1 MEGTTEDRYMK
12 VLIDSR
18 VEEDDVAV
26 ANGVKAI
33 LDKHFDENNNVE
45 VYKKC
50 FNAIDLTSL
59 NTTDTE
65 QSIAAMV
72 EKVNKMEEEYPE
84 LPNVAAICTYP
95 NFAMTVSGAL
105 EVSGVDVAVVAGSFP
120 SSQTFVEVKTA
131 ETALAVADG
140 ANEVDIVLNLGL
152 FYSGNYEEL
161 ADEISEIKHA
171 ARGARLKVILE
182 TGALKTAADIKKA
195 SILAM
200 YSGADF
206 IKTSTGKVYPGASLE
221 AAYVMCQ
228 CIKEYHEKTGIMIG
242 FKVSG
247 GVSSTDDAVKYYTLV
262 KEILGEQWLDN
273 NHFRI
278 GTSRAANYILS
289 SIIGKEI
296 KFFCVAAV
304 FPLLVVLGASGNT
317 TDIRSTKI
325 CNFLGDISYPI
336 YITHYPIVY
345 VYTAWV
351 SRNDAT
357 MAEGAPYML
366 LVFVAAVALAYA
378 CLRLY
383 DLPLRNWLT
392 NRFLKK
398 KIH

>member
-26 ANGVKAI
+26 VNGVKAI

-296 KFFCVAAV
+296 KFF
-304 FPLLVVLGASGNT
+304 
-317 TDIRSTKI
+317 
-325 CNFLGDISYPI
+325 
-336 YITHYPIVY
+336 
-345 VYTAWV
+345 
-351 SRNDAT
+351 
-357 MAEGAPYML
+357 
-366 LVFVAAVALAYA
+366 
-378 CLRLY
+378 
-383 DLPLRNWLT
+383 
-392 NRFLKK
+392 
-398 KIH
+398 

>member
-1 MEGTTEDRYMK
+1 MEGATEDRYKK
-12 VLIDSR
+12 VLTDSR
-18 VEEDDVAV
+18 VTENDATV
-26 ANGVKAI
+26 ANDVKAI
-33 LDKHFDENNNVE
+33 LDKHFEENNNIE

-65 QSIAAMV
+65 QSIATMV
-72 EKVNKMEEEYPE
+72 EKVNKFEEEYPE

-140 ANEVDIVLNLGL
+140 ANEIDIVLNLGL
-152 FYSGNYEEL
+152 FYTENYEEL
-161 ADEISEIKHA
+161 AEEISEIKHA

-206 IKTSTGKVYPGASLE
+206 IKTSTGKVYPGATLE

-228 CIKEYHEKTGIMIG
+228 CIKEYHEKTGTMIG

-247 GVSSTDDAVKYYTLV
+247 GVSSTEDAVKYYTLV
-262 KEILGEQWLDN
+262 KEILGEQWLN
-273 NHFRI
+273 NNYFRI

-289 SIIGKEI
+289 SIIGKET
-296 KFFCVAAV
+296 KFF
-304 FPLLVVLGASGNT
+304 
-317 TDIRSTKI
+317 
-325 CNFLGDISYPI
+325 
-336 YITHYPIVY
+336 
-345 VYTAWV
+345 
-351 SRNDAT
+351 
-357 MAEGAPYML
+357 
-366 LVFVAAVALAYA
+366 
-378 CLRLY
+378 
-383 DLPLRNWLT
+383 
-392 NRFLKK
+392 
-398 KIH
+398 

>member
-1 MEGTTEDRYMK
+1 MEGATEDRYKK
-12 VLIDSR
+12 VLTDSR
-18 VEEDDVAV
+18 VTENDATV
-26 ANGVKAI
+26 ANDVKAI
-33 LDKHFDENNNVE
+33 LDKHFEENNNIE

-65 QSIAAMV
+65 QSIATMV
-72 EKVNKMEEEYPE
+72 EKVNKFEEEYPE

-105 EVSGVDVAVVAGSFP
+105 EVSRVDVAVVAGSFP

-140 ANEVDIVLNLGL
+140 ANEIDIVLNLGL
-152 FYSGNYEEL
+152 FYTENYEEL

-206 IKTSTGKVYPGASLE
+206 IKTSTGKVYPGATLE

-228 CIKEYHEKTGIMIG
+228 CIKEYHEKTGTMIG

-247 GVSSTDDAVKYYTLV
+247 GVSSTEDAVKYYTLV
-262 KEILGEQWLDN
+262 KEILGEQWLN
-273 NHFRI
+273 NNYFRI

-289 SIIGKEI
+289 SIIGKET
-296 KFFCVAAV
+296 KFF
-304 FPLLVVLGASGNT
+304 
-317 TDIRSTKI
+317 
-325 CNFLGDISYPI
+325 
-336 YITHYPIVY
+336 
-345 VYTAWV
+345 
-351 SRNDAT
+351 
-357 MAEGAPYML
+357 
-366 LVFVAAVALAYA
+366 
-378 CLRLY
+378 
-383 DLPLRNWLT
+383 
-392 NRFLKK
+392 
-398 KIH
+398 

>member
-1 MEGTTEDRYMK
+1 MEGATEDRYKK
-12 VLIDSR
+12 VLTDSR
-18 VEEDDVAV
+18 VTENDATV
-26 ANGVKAI
+26 ANDVKAI
-33 LDKHFDENNNVE
+33 LDKHFEENNNIE

-65 QSIAAMV
+65 QSIATMV
-72 EKVNKMEEEYPE
+72 EKVNKFEEEYPE

-140 ANEVDIVLNLGL
+140 ANEIDIVLNLGL
-152 FYSGNYEEL
+152 FYTENYEEL

-206 IKTSTGKVYPGASLE
+206 IKTSTGKVYTGATLE

-228 CIKEYHEKTGIMIG
+228 CIKEYHEKTGTMIG

-247 GVSSTDDAVKYYTLV
+247 GVSSTEDAVKYYTLV
-262 KEILGEQWLDN
+262 KEILGEQWLN
-273 NHFRI
+273 NNYFRI

-289 SIIGKEI
+289 SIIGKET
-296 KFFCVAAV
+296 KFF
-304 FPLLVVLGASGNT
+304 
-317 TDIRSTKI
+317 
-325 CNFLGDISYPI
+325 
-336 YITHYPIVY
+336 
-345 VYTAWV
+345 
-351 SRNDAT
+351 
-357 MAEGAPYML
+357 
-366 LVFVAAVALAYA
+366 
-378 CLRLY
+378 
-383 DLPLRNWLT
+383 
-392 NRFLKK
+392 
-398 KIH
+398 

>member
-18 VEEDDVAV
+18 GEEDAV
-26 ANGVKAI
+26 AGATGVKAI

-296 KFFCVAAV
+296 KFF
-304 FPLLVVLGASGNT
+304 
-317 TDIRSTKI
+317 
-325 CNFLGDISYPI
+325 
-336 YITHYPIVY
+336 
-345 VYTAWV
+345 
-351 SRNDAT
+351 
-357 MAEGAPYML
+357 
-366 LVFVAAVALAYA
+366 
-378 CLRLY
+378 
-383 DLPLRNWLT
+383 
-392 NRFLKK
+392 
-398 KIH
+398 

>member
-1 MEGTTEDRYMK
+1 MEGATEDRYKK
-12 VLIDSR
+12 VLTDSR
-18 VEEDDVAV
+18 VTENDATV
-26 ANGVKAI
+26 ANDVKAI
-33 LDKHFDENNNVE
+33 LDKHFEENNNIE

-65 QSIAAMV
+65 QSIATMV
-72 EKVNKMEEEYPE
+72 EKVNKFEEEYLE

-140 ANEVDIVLNLGL
+140 ANEIDIVLNLGL
-152 FYSGNYEEL
+152 FYTENYEEL

-206 IKTSTGKVYPGASLE
+206 IKTSTGKVYPGATLE

-228 CIKEYHEKTGIMIG
+228 CIKEYHEKTGTMIG

-247 GVSSTDDAVKYYTLV
+247 GVSSTEDAVKYYTLV
-262 KEILGEQWLDN
+262 KEILGEQWLN
-273 NHFRI
+273 NNYFRI

-289 SIIGKEI
+289 SIIGKET
-296 KFFCVAAV
+296 KFF
-304 FPLLVVLGASGNT
+304 
-317 TDIRSTKI
+317 
-325 CNFLGDISYPI
+325 
-336 YITHYPIVY
+336 
-345 VYTAWV
+345 
-351 SRNDAT
+351 
-357 MAEGAPYML
+357 
-366 LVFVAAVALAYA
+366 
-378 CLRLY
+378 
-383 DLPLRNWLT
+383 
-392 NRFLKK
+392 
-398 KIH
+398 